1 MIVLKSTTSRLT
13 THYNLSIA
21 LQNWGFVLYT
31 DCAWEK
37 LQASRGLRDS
47 NPDMNE
53 PSSAEI
59 LNWFQLTLWSWIRQ
73 QKIVLT
79 SVPGG
84 HLWILSQNGL
94 EFSNPICHFTLRI
107 SLKEEW
113 RTQLCYMV
121 CATVELFESTDTT
134 WEFEVL
140 ADRQTFRHC
149 WWYKQRLPAIQR
161 FWIWA
166 WLSFWP
172 RSSSS
177 EYELGPILARLLHR
191 SSFERGWPWTY
202 LLIPFS
208 QRNNRF
214 PTLHA
219 IQSGDFIALS
229 RSQSLPLSPYR
240 RCNSIWPW
248 ASKSVA
254 SNPLP

>member
-84 HLWILSQNGL
+84 APLNLVSEWAWIQQ
-94 EFSNPICHFTLRI
+94 SNLPLYSSYQFKGGVKDPALLHG
-107 SLKEEW
+107 
-113 RTQLCYMV
+113 V
-121 CATVELFESTDTT
+121 CNSWTF
-134 WEFEVL
+134 WEYRHNLGVRS
-140 ADRQTFRHC
+140 ASRQTD
-149 WWYKQRLPAIQR
+149 IQTLLM
-161 FWIWA
+161 IQTEA
-166 WLSFWP
+166 PSYTEILDLS
-172 RSSSS
+172 
-177 EYELGPILARLLHR
+177 L
-191 SSFERGWPWTY
+191 T
-202 LLIPFS
+202 
-208 QRNNRF
+208 
-214 PTLHA
+214 
-219 IQSGDFIALS
+219 
-229 RSQSLPLSPYR
+229 
-240 RCNSIWPW
+240 
-248 ASKSVA
+248 
-254 SNPLP
+254 